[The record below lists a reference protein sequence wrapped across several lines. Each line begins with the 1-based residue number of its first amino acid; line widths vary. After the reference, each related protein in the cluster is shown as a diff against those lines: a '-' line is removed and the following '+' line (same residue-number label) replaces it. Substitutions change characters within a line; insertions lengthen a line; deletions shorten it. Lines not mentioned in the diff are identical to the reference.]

1 MSRYVIMARENY
13 PGAAIKEL
21 CRCNGRP
28 YDIKDALSNFKVLGP
43 LGTPIPKYNHVQ
55 ILELDRRPN
64 EQSTAKYS
72 AYARKEHN
80 CPTTASI

>member
-1 MSRYVIMARENY
+1 MARENY
-13 PGAAIKEL
+13 PGAPIKEI
-21 CRCNGRP
+21 CRCHAWAK
-28 YDIKDALSNFKVLGP
+28 DIKNALVGLLEPGP